1 MMVNVIDAIC
11 GAGKSTSLI
20 NMINEDESNNKYLY
34 ITPFLTEVERIKVSC
49 YQKKFKEPKIG
60 KNKNKLKSIKE
71 LFQNGENIV
80 STHALFKKITPEIIE
95 LIKKQNYILV
105 MDEVAD
111 VVKTINITPDDL
123 KTIIDKYVEIQED
136 NILKWTANEY
146 EGKFEGY
153 KELIKNNRVQAFIN
167 KNKKVNSLIQ
177 FFPIEIFQAFKQIYL
192 LTYMF
197 DCQIQKFYFDIYKTE
212 YKYWYI
218 KDFHLVKEK
227 QEYNEKEI
235 KKLIKICDI
244 YKLNKIGN
252 EKSALSVTWF
262 ENATEN
268 DLQKLKNNTYN
279 FFRNIVDLH
288 SNKVL
293 WTTFKESRD
302 AIKGKGY
309 AKSFISLNIR
319 ATNQFLDRIAIAYL
333 ANRYL
338 NPLIKNFFSNNKIEI
353 NDDKFALSELIQ
365 FIFRSAIRNDK
376 EILVYLPSK
385 RMRKILQEW
394 IDS

>member
-1 MMVNVIDAIC
+1 MIVNVIDAIC

-385 RMRKILQEW
+385 RMRRILQEW
-394 IDS
+394 IDN

>member
-1 MMVNVIDAIC
+1 MTVNVVDAIC

-20 NMINEDESNNKYLY
+20 NMINEDTSNNKYLY

-49 YQKKFKEPKIG
+49 YQKQFKEPKIG
-60 KNKNKLKSIKE
+60 RNKNKLKSIQE
-71 LFQNGENIV
+71 LFERGDNIV
-80 STHALFKKITPEIIE
+80 STHALFKKITPEIVE
-95 LIKKQNYILV
+95 LIKKQNYILI

-111 VVKTINITPDDL
+111 VIKTINITSDDL
-123 KTIIDKYVEIQED
+123 KTIIDKYVEVKD
-136 NILKWTANEY
+136 NNVLEWTADKY

-167 KNKKVNSLIQ
+167 KNQKVNSLLQ
-177 FFPIEIFQAFKQIYL
+177 FLPIEIFQSFKQIYL

-197 DCQIQKFYFDIYKTE
+197 DCQIQKFYFDIYNTQYE
-212 YKYWYI
+212 YWYV
-218 KDFHLVKEK
+218 KDFHLTKEK

-244 YKLNKIGN
+244 PKLNRIGN
-252 EKSALSVTWF
+252 EKGALSVSWF
-262 ENATEN
+262 EKANKN
-268 DLQKLKNNTYN
+268 DLAKLKNNTYN
-279 FFRNIVDLH
+279 FFRNIVEQP

-302 AIKGKGY
+302 EVKGKGY
-309 AKSFISLNIR
+309 AKSFVSLNIR
-319 ATNQFLDRIAIAYL
+319 ATNQFLDRVAIAYI

-338 NPLIKNFFSNNKIEI
+338 NPLIKNFFNKNDIEI
-353 NDDKFALSELIQ
+353 NDDKFALSELVQ
-365 FIFRSAIRNDK
+365 FIFRSAIRNGK

-385 RMRKILQEW
+385 RMRNILQEW
-394 IDS
+394 INN

>member
-385 RMRKILQEW
+385 RMRRILQEW
-394 IDS
+394 IDN